1 MFPQQKENVTPES
14 MSSFIFR
21 SQCNIYA
28 QNIEDRCRLQI
39 QTLEDRSHVV
49 IDELIKFKEMLM
61 AAFPRE
67 VLDLSVESFFEE
79 FEGNI
84 EQMVKEGVKKMG
96 VQEKCLF
103 KKEKVPQKK
112 EFDRV
117 PEFLEEERQNFED
130 CVMFTE
136 KKPETPKNFKFET
149 FSKKKIEFSEKGD
162 FGKMVSSTSEKSLKK
177 PWMP

>member
-49 IDELIKFKEMLM
+49 IDELVKFKEMLV

-67 VLDLSVESFFEE
+67 LLELSVESFFEE
-79 FEGNI
+79 FEGNF
-84 EQMVKEGVKKMG
+84 ELMVKEGVKKMG

-112 EFDRV
+112 ELDRV
-117 PEFLEEERQNFED
+117 PEFLEDERQNFED

-149 FSKKKIEFSEKGD
+149 FSKKKIDFSEKGD
-162 FGKMVSSTSEKSLKK
+162 FGKIISTSEKSMKK